1 MREWLQEQ
9 LDDYGYSEAQ
19 VEYWEK
25 CAFLDDEDTMRNY
38 IDEQGDRE
46 DVEEL
51 LVLLRRSPAPWE
63 IVNIYARVEERLPQ
77 PTIVVIDRI
86 DRLAERHRVDVGDL
100 MEMLHSH
107 LSERMKA
114 QLLMVQEQ
122 PKLKGLDSYSDGCL
136 TIKAFSS
143 DEGEFVGQ
151 IEVSKLTGIEV
162 SQLRYL
168 YKLRGGRLIVLK
180 GVQSY

>member
-1 MREWLQEQ
+1 
-9 LDDYGYSEAQ
+9 
-19 VEYWEK
+19 
-25 CAFLDDEDTMRNY
+25 
-38 IDEQGDRE
+38 
-46 DVEEL
+46 
-51 LVLLRRSPAPWE
+51 
-63 IVNIYARVEERLPQ
+63 
-77 PTIVVIDRI
+77 
-86 DRLAERHRVDVGDL
+86 VGDL

-136 TIKAFSS
+136 TVKAFSS

-162 SQLRYL
+162 SQTRYL
-168 YKLRGGRLIVLK
+168 YKMQGGRLIVIR